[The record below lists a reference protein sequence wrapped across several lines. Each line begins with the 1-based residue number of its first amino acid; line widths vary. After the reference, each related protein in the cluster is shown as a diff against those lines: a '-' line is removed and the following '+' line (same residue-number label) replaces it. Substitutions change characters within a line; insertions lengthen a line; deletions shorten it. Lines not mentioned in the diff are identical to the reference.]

1 MPKKAFQ
8 KRGSKT
14 VSTLRM
20 QRGERVFI
28 GVDVHKSTYYVAAWS
43 DARGLIATWVQP
55 SDPQVLRSRLAIHA
69 QHIEEVVYEAG
80 PTGFALVRV
89 LREAGFDAEV
99 VAPSRIPSEPGIAA
113 KCDRLDCRKLA
124 QFAAKRLLH
133 PVRVPSRQEET
144 DRQIVRLREQLVQK
158 KRCIRQQIKSFL
170 LLHGISMPSGLN
182 QWSRAAVEE
191 LKSVRLDE
199 GLRYCLDVLLDEL
212 FHAEAQVKH
221 VTSKVEELA
230 CTPRHRQTQA
240 LLRTVPMVGLITAM
254 TFKTELFAPER
265 FTNERQV
272 AQIAGLAPQVRQSGN
287 TRHEVGLGRAGNI
300 RLRTIL
306 VEAAW
311 RWVRNDPRAQE
322 RYRRLI
328 ANSGNAK
335 KAIVGMA
342 RKLSIILW
350 CISTRQEGYKA
361 VA

>member
-1 MPKKAFQ
+1 
-8 KRGSKT
+8 
-14 VSTLRM
+14 
-20 QRGERVFI
+20 
-28 GVDVHKSTYYVAAWS
+28 
-43 DARGLIATWVQP
+43 
-55 SDPQVLRSRLAIHA
+55 
-69 QHIEEVVYEAG
+69 
-80 PTGFALVRV
+80 
-89 LREAGFDAEV
+89 
-99 VAPSRIPSEPGIAA
+99 
-113 KCDRLDCRKLA
+113 
-124 QFAAKRLLH
+124 
-133 PVRVPSRQEET
+133 
-144 DRQIVRLREQLVQK
+144 
-158 KRCIRQQIKSFL
+158 
-170 LLHGISMPSGLN
+170 
-182 QWSRAAVEE
+182 
-191 LKSVRLDE
+191 
-199 GLRYCLDVLLDEL
+199 
-212 FHAEAQVKH
+212 
-221 VTSKVEELA
+221 
-230 CTPRHRQTQA
+230 
-240 LLRTVPMVGLITAM
+240 MVGLITAM